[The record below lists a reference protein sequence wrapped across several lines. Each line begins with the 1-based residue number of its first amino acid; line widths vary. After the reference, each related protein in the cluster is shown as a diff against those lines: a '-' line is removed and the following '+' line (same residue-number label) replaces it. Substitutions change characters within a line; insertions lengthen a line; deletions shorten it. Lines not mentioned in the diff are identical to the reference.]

1 VLKWWWRG
9 ELLTKRAMSGASDI
23 WSDTILKLNPIASE
37 LFGVFVRTPCS
48 GMVRKTT
55 SGSFDSTP
63 LLRRSVSLRM
73 TGLGSVARAICCFAM
88 LAVSG
93 LLHAA
98 TLTEQQFSSVQ
109 TTSTAPQRTQESKPG
124 TSAAS
129 PASQVAATPTPTPQS
144 WSLPVRSAT
153 ENAVY
158 PPSPSDEI
166 VVTAV
171 GDVML
176 GTTFPDESTLP
187 PNDGADLLTEV
198 TPFLKRGDVVYGN
211 LEGPIIDG
219 GDSAK
224 CHGKK
229 IGTCFAFRVP
239 TRYGKYLKDAGF
251 TAMGLANNHAMDFGL
266 EGRASSRE
274 VLDAM
279 QIAHTGEVG
288 DIARLLVKGRKIDVI
303 AFATYQGAFNFL
315 DLDASL
321 QTIHAAKAESDLVI
335 VGFHG
340 GAEGATHQHVL
351 EGDETFLGEDR
362 GDLRQFAHAA
372 IDAGADLVL
381 GSAPHVVRAM
391 EIYKGKL
398 IAYSLGNF
406 ATYGPFN
413 LNAENGLTLVLEAHL
428 APGGTFLRG
437 QAYAMKQEKPGG
449 PKLDPDMKIL
459 PVLRGLSNADFPQT
473 AVVVGPQ
480 GELWP
485 PGTEVPPCS
494 DAPDLLEQRFGT
506 SVCGI
511 LP

>member
-1 VLKWWWRG
+1 
-9 ELLTKRAMSGASDI
+9 
-23 WSDTILKLNPIASE
+23 
-37 LFGVFVRTPCS
+37 
-48 GMVRKTT
+48 
-55 SGSFDSTP
+55 
-63 LLRRSVSLRM
+63 
-73 TGLGSVARAICCFAM
+73 M
-88 LAVSG
+88 LAVPGLIRALQSPQETPPATSSG
-93 LLHAA
+93 VP
-98 TLTEQQFSSVQ
+98 TQSSPIP
-109 TTSTAPQRTQESKPG
+109 TPPP
-124 TSAAS
+124 S
-129 PASQVAATPTPTPQS
+129 PLPTPQPS
-144 WSLPVRSAT
+144 P
-153 ENAVY
+153 AVPQTIAVDAVH
-158 PPSPSDEI
+158 PPSPYDEI

-187 PNDGADLLTEV
+187 PNGGADLLTEV

-211 LEGPIIDG
+211 LEGPIVDG

-239 TRYGKYLKDAGF
+239 TRYRKYLKDAGF

-266 EGRASSRE
+266 EGRASSRQ

-288 DIARLLVKGRKIDVI
+288 DIARLTVRGKKITII
-303 AFATYQGAFNFL
+303 AFATYQGAMNFL

-321 QTIHAAKAESDLVI
+321 QIIRAAKAESDLVI

-362 GDLRQFAHAA
+362 GDLRRFTHAA
-372 IDAGADLVL
+372 IDAGADLLL
-381 GSAPHVVRAM
+381 GSGPHVVRAM

-413 LNAENGLTLVLEAHL
+413 LSAENGLTLVLEAHL
-428 APGGTFLRG
+428 ANDGTFLRG
-437 QAYAMKQEKPGG
+437 RAYAVKQEKPGG
-449 PKLDPDMKIL
+449 PKLDPEKKIL
-459 PVLRGLSNADFPQT
+459 PVLRGLSNTDFPQT
-473 AVVVGPQ
+473 AIVVGPQ
-480 GELWP
+480 GELWL
-485 PGTEVPPCS
+485 PGTEVPPCT
-494 DAPDLLEQRFGT
+494 DAPDLLEQRFGAAA
-506 SVCGI
+506 CGI
-511 LP
+511 FP

>member
-1 VLKWWWRG
+1 MVL
-9 ELLTKRAMSGASDI
+9 AI
-23 WSDTILKLNPIASE
+23 P
-37 LFGVFVRTPCS
+37 
-48 GMVRKTT
+48 GM
-55 SGSFDSTP
+55 
-63 LLRRSVSLRM
+63 
-73 TGLGSVARAICCFAM
+73 
-88 LAVSG
+88 
-93 LLHAA
+93 LHAV
-98 TLTEQQFSSVQ
+98 TLNEQQSSSAQ
-109 TTSTAPQRTQESKPG
+109 MTSAAAQASQKSKPETSTA
-124 TSAAS
+124 S
-129 PASQVAATPTPTPQS
+129 PVSEVAATPTPQPAPLQS
-144 WSLPVRSAT
+144 TTGDAVR
-153 ENAVY
+153 

-166 VVTAV
+166 IVTAV

-239 TRYGKYLKDAGF
+239 TRYGKYLKAAGF

-266 EGRASSRE
+266 DGRASSRQ

-288 DIARLLVKGRKIDVI
+288 DIARLTVKGRKIAII
-303 AFATYQGAFNFL
+303 AFATYPGAYNFL
-315 DLDASL
+315 DLDESL
-321 QTIHAAKAESDLVI
+321 QTIRAVKAESGLVI

-362 GDLRQFAHAA
+362 GDLRRFTHAA

-381 GSAPHVVRAM
+381 GSGPHVVRAM

-413 LNAENGLTLVLEAHL
+413 LSAENGLSLVLEAHL
-428 APGGTFLRG
+428 ALDGTFLRG
-437 QAYAMKQEKPGG
+437 QAYAVKQEKPGG
-449 PKLDPDMKIL
+449 PKLDPEMKIL
-459 PVLRGLSNADFPQT
+459 PVLRSLSNADFPQ
-473 AVVVGPQ
+473 AAIVVGPQ
-480 GELWP
+480 GELWL
-485 PGTEVPPCS
+485 PGTEVSPCAY
-494 DAPDLLEQRFGT
+494 APDLLEQRLGAK
-506 SVCGI
+506 VCGI

>member
-1 VLKWWWRG
+1 MTIGWSFIVLVM
-9 ELLTKRAMSGASDI
+9 TAQPCAAMIQSTQSTSGAIAQPSPAP
-23 WSDTILKLNPIASE
+23 TAVTPPI
-37 LFGVFVRTPCS
+37 
-48 GMVRKTT
+48 K
-55 SGSFDSTP
+55 
-63 LLRRSVSLRM
+63 
-73 TGLGSVARAICCFAM
+73 
-88 LAVSG
+88 
-93 LLHAA
+93 
-98 TLTEQQFSSVQ
+98 
-109 TTSTAPQRTQESKPG
+109 
-124 TSAAS
+124 AS
-129 PASQVAATPTPTPQS
+129 PAQTPQPSPLPTPLQS
-144 WSLPVRSAT
+144 T
-153 ENAVY
+153 MEDAVH
-158 PPSPSDEI
+158 PPSPYDEI

-211 LEGPIIDG
+211 LEGPIVDG

-224 CHGKK
+224 CRGKK

-266 EGRASSRE
+266 EGRASSRQ

-288 DIARLLVKGRKIDVI
+288 DIARLTVKGRKLTVI

-315 DLDASL
+315 DLDAAL
-321 QTIHAAKAESDLVI
+321 QTIRAAKAESDLMI

-362 GDLRQFAHAA
+362 GDLRKFTHAA

-381 GSAPHVVRAM
+381 GSGPHVVRAM

-428 APGGTFLRG
+428 AADGTFLRG
-437 QAYAMKQEKPGG
+437 RAYAVKQEKPGG
-449 PKLDPDMKIL
+449 PKLDPEMKIL
-459 PVLRGLSNADFPQT
+459 PVLRSLSSADFSQT
-473 AVVVGPQ
+473 AIVVGPR
-480 GELWP
+480 GELWQ
-485 PGTEVPPCS
+485 PGTDVPPCS
-494 DAPDLLEQRFGT
+494 DAPDLLEQLPRA

-511 LP
+511 FP

>member
-1 VLKWWWRG
+1 
-9 ELLTKRAMSGASDI
+9 M
-23 WSDTILKLNPIASE
+23 
-37 LFGVFVRTPCS
+37 
-48 GMVRKTT
+48 
-55 SGSFDSTP
+55 
-63 LLRRSVSLRM
+63 
-73 TGLGSVARAICCFAM
+73 
-88 LAVSG
+88 
-93 LLHAA
+93 
-98 TLTEQQFSSVQ
+98 
-109 TTSTAPQRTQESKPG
+109 
-124 TSAAS
+124 
-129 PASQVAATPTPTPQS
+129 
-144 WSLPVRSAT
+144 
-153 ENAVY
+153 
-158 PPSPSDEI
+158 
-166 VVTAV
+166 TAV

-211 LEGPIIDG
+211 LEGPIVDG

-239 TRYGKYLKDAGF
+239 TRYGKYLKEAGF

-266 EGRASSRE
+266 EGRASSRQ

-288 DIARLLVKGRKIDVI
+288 DIARLTVKGKKITII
-303 AFATYQGAFNFL
+303 AFATYQGALNFL

-321 QTIHAAKAESDLVI
+321 QTIRAAKAESDLVI

-362 GDLRQFAHAA
+362 GDLRRFTHAA
-372 IDAGADLVL
+372 IDAGADLLL
-381 GSAPHVVRAM
+381 GSGPHVVRAM

-428 APGGTFLRG
+428 ANDGTFLRG
-437 QAYAMKQEKPGG
+437 QAYAVKQEKPGG

-459 PVLRGLSNADFPQT
+459 PVLRALSNADFPQT
-473 AVVVGPQ
+473 AIVVGPQ
-480 GELWP
+480 GELWL
-485 PGTEVPPCS
+485 PGTEVPPCT
-494 DAPDLLEQRFGT
+494 DAPDLLEQRFGAARVV
-506 SVCGI
+506 SSLNSPIYKDASQGSFFMKSIIFIRFYSSQWNDGDVCAQQDSLASDLKAVALKDAACTTAADASHSDPTLET
-511 LP
+511 LPIRSGGRDVGTIVEVQGACHCQNTNCDALVYLRKRRRVQAGAA

>member
-1 VLKWWWRG
+1 VLLNIISQGLKPRSLSEPSG
-9 ELLTKRAMSGASDI
+9 PAKARALIRIYLS
-23 WSDTILKLNPIASE
+23 
-37 LFGVFVRTPCS
+37 VRL
-48 GMVRKTT
+48 
-55 SGSFDSTP
+55 SFLP
-63 LLRRSVSLRM
+63 LLIIAFSSHL
-73 TGLGSVARAICCFAM
+73 
-88 LAVSG
+88 
-93 LLHAA
+93 AA
-98 TLTEQQFSSVQ
+98 TVRQSKQLPQG
-109 TTSTAPQRTQESKPG
+109 TT
-124 TSAAS
+124 AAS
-129 PASQVAATPTPTPQS
+129 NPQAYPTPTPQVS
-144 WSLPVRSAT
+144 
-153 ENAVY
+153 
-158 PPSPSDEI
+158 PSPTPAPLASPSPIANGSIQKTSNSDEI
-166 VVTAV
+166 IVTAV

-187 PNDGADLLTEV
+187 PNDGADLLAEV

-211 LEGPIIDG
+211 LEGPIVDG

-266 EGRASSRE
+266 EGRASSRQ
-274 VLDAM
+274 VLDVQ

-288 DIARLLVKGRKIDVI
+288 DIARLTVKGRKIAII
-303 AFATYQGAFNFL
+303 AFATYPGAYNFL
-315 DLDASL
+315 DLDESL
-321 QTIHAAKAESDLVI
+321 QTIRTTKDESDLVI

-362 GDLRQFAHAA
+362 GDLRRFTHAA

-381 GSAPHVVRAM
+381 GSGPHVVRAM

-413 LNAENGLTLVLEAHL
+413 LSAENGLSLVLEAHL
-428 APGGTFLRG
+428 APDGTFLRG
-437 QAYAMKQEKPGG
+437 QAYPVKQEKPGG

-459 PVLRGLSNADFPQT
+459 PVLRALSKADFPQT
-473 AVVVGPQ
+473 AIVVGPQ

-485 PGTEVPPCS
+485 PGTEVAPCS
-494 DAPDLLEQRFGT
+494 GAPDLLEQRLGAK
-506 SVCGI
+506 VCGI

>member
-1 VLKWWWRG
+1 
-9 ELLTKRAMSGASDI
+9 M
-23 WSDTILKLNPIASE
+23 
-37 LFGVFVRTPCS
+37 
-48 GMVRKTT
+48 
-55 SGSFDSTP
+55 
-63 LLRRSVSLRM
+63 
-73 TGLGSVARAICCFAM
+73 ARAVCCCVM
-88 LAVSG
+88 LAVPG
-93 LLHAA
+93 LARVAILN
-98 TLTEQQFSSVQ
+98 EQQPSSTQ
-109 TTSTAPQRTQESKPG
+109 MQPQTAPQLSQESKPE
-124 TSAAS
+124 TNAAS
-129 PASQVAATPTPTPQS
+129 PASQISPTPTPQPS
-144 WSLPVRSAT
+144 SLSALLPT
-153 ENAVY
+153 TTDNAGH
-158 PPSPSDEI
+158 PPGPNDEI

-187 PNDGADLLTEV
+187 PNDGTDLLTEV

-266 EGRASSRE
+266 EGRASSRQ

-279 QIAHTGEVG
+279 QIAHTGEVD
-288 DIARLLVKGRKIDVI
+288 DIARLTVKGRRIAII
-303 AFATYQGAFNFL
+303 AFATYPGAYNLL
-315 DLDASL
+315 DLDESL
-321 QTIHAAKAESDLVI
+321 QAIRALKAESNLVI

-362 GDLRQFAHAA
+362 GDLRRFTHAA
-372 IDAGADLVL
+372 IDVGADLVL
-381 GSAPHVVRAM
+381 GSGPHVIRAM

-428 APGGTFLRG
+428 ATDGTFLRG
-437 QAYAMKQEKPGG
+437 QAYAVKQEKPGG
-449 PKLDPDMKIL
+449 PKLDPEKRIL
-459 PVLRGLSNADFPQT
+459 SVLRGLSNADFKET
-473 AVVVGPQ
+473 AIVVGPQ
-480 GELWP
+480 GELWLS
-485 PGTEVPPCS
+485 GTEIPACS
-494 DAPDLLEQRFGT
+494 DAPDLLEQRVGAR
-506 SVCGI
+506 VCGI
-511 LP
+511 FP

>member
-1 VLKWWWRG
+1 
-9 ELLTKRAMSGASDI
+9 
-23 WSDTILKLNPIASE
+23 
-37 LFGVFVRTPCS
+37 
-48 GMVRKTT
+48 MVRDAT
-55 SGSFDSTP
+55 SGSFDFASR
-63 LLRRSVSLRM
+63 LRPSVPLRM
-73 TGLGSVARAICCFAM
+73 TGLGGMARAVCCCVM
-88 LAVSG
+88 LVVPGLVRALQSPQETQPATSSG
-93 LLHAA
+93 AP
-98 TLTEQQFSSVQ
+98 TQSSPIP
-109 TTSTAPQRTQESKPG
+109 TPPP
-124 TSAAS
+124 S
-129 PASQVAATPTPTPQS
+129 PLPTPQPS
-144 WSLPVRSAT
+144 PAVPQTIAV
-153 ENAVY
+153 NAVH
-158 PPSPSDEI
+158 PPSRYDEI

-198 TPFLKRGDVVYGN
+198 APFLKRGDVVYGN
-211 LEGPIIDG
+211 LEGPIVDG

-266 EGRASSRE
+266 EGRASSRQ
-274 VLDAM
+274 VLDAL

-288 DIARLLVKGRKIDVI
+288 DIARLTVKGKKITII
-303 AFATYQGAFNFL
+303 AFATYQGALNFL

-321 QTIHAAKAESDLVI
+321 EAIRAAKTESDLVI

-362 GDLRQFAHAA
+362 GDLRRFTHAA
-372 IDAGADLVL
+372 IDAGADLLL
-381 GSAPHVVRAM
+381 GSGPHVVRAM

-413 LNAENGLTLVLEAHL
+413 LSAENGLTMVLEAHL
-428 APGGTFLRG
+428 ANDGTFLRG
-437 QAYAMKQEKPGG
+437 QAYAVKQEKPGG
-449 PKLDPDMKIL
+449 PKLDSDKKLL
-459 PVLRGLSNADFPQT
+459 PVLRALSKSDFPQT
-473 AVVVGPQ
+473 AIVVGPQ
-480 GELWP
+480 GELWL
-485 PGTEVPPCS
+485 PGTEVSPCS
-494 DAPDLLEQRFGT
+494 DAPDLLEQRFGAAL
-506 SVCGI
+506 CGI

>member
-1 VLKWWWRG
+1 MRTRFLQRPN
-9 ELLTKRAMSGASDI
+9 R
-23 WSDTILKLNPIASE
+23 SE
-37 LFGVFVRTPCS
+37 
-48 GMVRKTT
+48 
-55 SGSFDSTP
+55 GSFAYSTP
-63 LLRRSVSLRM
+63 DQSYENKRSLEPTRKLYPFTPKAGLNWGPSALARLTALGM
-73 TGLGSVARAICCFAM
+73 TIAWGLIFFALSAVQPCEAI
-88 LAVSG
+88 
-93 LLHAA
+93 
-98 TLTEQQFSSVQ
+98 Q
-109 TTSTAPQRTQESKPG
+109 TPQN
-124 TSAAS
+124 AS
-129 PASQVAATPTPTPQS
+129 PALSQPTPAPAATPAIQTPTSTLTAQ
-144 WSLPVRSAT
+144 
-153 ENAVY
+153 
-158 PPSPSDEI
+158 PSPSAALAQPTPENPHQPSPYDEI

-187 PNDGADLLTEV
+187 PNDGADLLTEAA
-198 TPFLKRGDVVYGN
+198 PFLKRGDVVYGN
-211 LEGPIIDG
+211 LEGPIVDG

-224 CHGKK
+224 CRGKK

-266 EGRASSRE
+266 DGRASSRQ

-288 DIARLLVKGRKIDVI
+288 DIARLTVKGKKVTVI
-303 AFATYQGAFNFL
+303 AFATYPGAYNFL

-321 QTIHAAKAESDLVI
+321 QTIRTAKTESDLVI

-351 EGDETFLGEDR
+351 EGDETFLGENR
-362 GDLRQFAHAA
+362 GDLRRFTHAA

-381 GSAPHVVRAM
+381 GSGPHVVRAM

-413 LNAENGLTLVLEAHL
+413 LNAENGLTLVLEVHL
-428 APGGTFLRG
+428 ASDGTFLRG
-437 QAYAMKQEKPGG
+437 RAYPVKQEKPGG
-449 PKLDPDMKIL
+449 PKMDPDMKIL
-459 PVLRGLSNADFPQT
+459 PVLRALSNADFKQT
-473 AVVVGPQ
+473 AIVVGLQ
-480 GELWP
+480 GELWQ
-485 PGTEVPPCS
+485 PGTEVPPCAN
-494 DAPDLLEQRFGT
+494 APDLLEQRPGA

-511 LP
+511 FP